1 MTKTVEFF
9 FDVGSPAAYLAW
21 TQLPQICADAD
32 AKLVY
37 KPMLLGAVFQET
49 GNISPGAVPAKGRW
63 IHSDF
68 KRFAKHYGVPFRFNP
83 HFPINTLALMRA
95 VIAQHDTQP
104 ERLPNLLSALFN
116 AIWVEQKNMNDT
128 QVVAEVLQQAGFDPQ
143 AVLEQTQQNDVKQ
156 ALIATTTEAIERG
169 VFGAPTCFVGEE
181 MFFGQ
186 DRLMFVQQALQ

>member
-1 MTKTVEFF
+1 MKKNVEFF

-21 TQLPQICADAD
+21 TQLPKICADAS
-32 AKLVY
+32 AELVY

-63 IHSDF
+63 MHDDF
-68 KRFAKHYGVPFRFNP
+68 KRYAKHYGVPFRFNA

-95 VIAQHDTQP
+95 VIAQRDTQP
-104 ERLPNLLSALFN
+104 ERLHELLNALFT
-116 AIWVEQKNMNDT
+116 AIWADNKNMNAPE
-128 QVVAEVLQQAGFDPQ
+128 VVADVLQQAGFNPQ
-143 AVLEQTQQNDVKQ
+143 TVLEQTQQNDVKQ

-186 DRLMFVQQALQ
+186 DRLMFVQLALQ